1 MFTTDGGASFDLSN
15 KQSPLKIQTM
25 VSKIF
30 VNLPVKNLSRSMEFF
45 TAIGFTFNP
54 QFTNETSTCMV
65 MTDSIFAMLLEEGRF
80 AEAAQK
86 PVSDATQSA
95 ELIIALSTDSRPMVD
110 EIVQKAVAAGGKASN
125 NKQDH
130 GFMYI
135 HGFQD
140 LDGHLWEIAWMDMQA
155 FLSNK

>member
-1 MFTTDGGASFDLSN
+1 
-15 KQSPLKIQTM
+15 M

-30 VNLPVKNLSRSMEFF
+30 VNLPVKNLARSMEFF
-45 TAIGFTFNP
+45 TAVGFSFNP

-135 HGFQD
+135 DGFQD
-140 LDGHLWEIAWMDMQA
+140 PDGHLWEIVWMDMQA

>member
-1 MFTTDGGASFDLSN
+1 M
-15 KQSPLKIQTM
+15 
-25 VSKIF
+25 
-30 VNLPVKNLSRSMEFF
+30 
-45 TAIGFTFNP
+45 
-54 QFTNETSTCMV
+54 
-65 MTDSIFAMLLEEGRF
+65 
-80 AEAAQK
+80 
-86 PVSDATQSA
+86 
-95 ELIIALSTDSRPMVD
+95 D

-140 LDGHLWEIAWMDMQA
+140 LEGHLWEIMWMDMQA